1 MEVVAPP
8 PAPFF
13 RKGISGWMILR
24 YHMQIQEK
32 TLVALLAVSLVMN
45 VFLLAIALAP
55 GSAPGRALSQPGDD
69 TAPPAATPTPL
80 LVERT
85 VEGGGTVSMQAP
97 VILQKIE
104 VGRGGPFAPSTV
116 TEEGAMV
123 DVSVEVV
130 PGRGR
135 VLVQTTPLMGVV
147 FQDAAN
153 HAVVAAQNHSHA
165 NLSTSDIIFSIR
177 GPEEVS
183 AIDGP
188 SAGALMAMLL
198 LSVVE
203 GFDIDENVTVTGT
216 IDEDGMIGP
225 VGGVIMKA
233 EAAAANGKTLLLL
246 SGENNRVSDYREET
260 RTFGG
265 LRVIRQRP
273 ITVDT
278 KEYIEENY
286 GIQVGYV
293 DSIDGLLAGIRL
305 PVEGPVTA
313 IV

>member
-1 MEVVAPP
+1 
-8 PAPFF
+8 
-13 RKGISGWMILR
+13 
-24 YHMQIQEK
+24 MQTQEK
-32 TLVALLAVSLVMN
+32 TLATLLVLSLVMN

-55 GSAPGRALSQPGDD
+55 GGDPGRALSQPREDE
-69 TAPPAATPTPL
+69 TPPTATPVPL
-80 LVERT
+80 PVEREI
-85 VEGGGTVSMQAP
+85 EGGGRASMQAP

-104 VGRGGPFAPSTV
+104 VGRGGPFAPDRV

-123 DVSVEVV
+123 DVSVEVA

-153 HAVVAAQNHSHA
+153 HAVIAAQNHSHA

-216 IDEDGMIGP
+216 IDEGGEIGP
-225 VGGVIMKA
+225 VGGIIMKA
-233 EAAAANGKTLLLL
+233 EAAAASGKTLLLL
-246 SGENNRVSDYREET
+246 SGKNDRMLDYREET
-260 RTFGG
+260 RALGG
-265 LRVIRQRP
+265 LRVIRHRL
-273 ITVDT
+273 IAVDT

-286 GIQVGYV
+286 NIRVGYV
-293 DSIDGLLAGIRL
+293 DSIDSLLADIRM
-305 PVEGPVTA
+305 PGETSVTA
-313 IV
+313 VA

>member
-1 MEVVAPP
+1 MRIREMTLA
-8 PAPFF
+8 
-13 RKGISGWMILR
+13 ILL
-24 YHMQIQEK
+24 I
-32 TLVALLAVSLVMN
+32 LSLAAN
-45 VFLLAIALAP
+45 VFLLTIVFNP
-55 GSAPGRALSQPGDD
+55 GEDPGRAFSQP
-69 TAPPAATPTPL
+69 PVSEVHPSSLPTGK
-80 LVERT
+80 EA
-85 VEGGGTVSMQAP
+85 GSGGTASMQAP

-104 VGRGGPFAPSTV
+104 VGQEGPFALGRV

-123 DVSVEVV
+123 DISVEVV

-135 VLVQTTPLMGVV
+135 ILVQTTPLMGVI

-153 HAVVAAQNHSHA
+153 QAVVVARNHSHV
-165 NLSTSDIIFSIR
+165 NLSASDIIFSIQ
-177 GPEEVS
+177 GPEEIS
-183 AIDGP
+183 EIDGP

-286 GIQVGYV
+286 GIQVEYV
-293 DSIDGLLAGIRL
+293 SSIDDLLKRIRL
-305 PVEGPVTA
+305 PAETPATA
-313 IV
+313 VARLVQKPPCGVVWGCTDGMKAACLMQET